1 MISTSDLRPLYGQ
14 SCILLTCSPQHTAL
28 QRSVNTGTVSLS
40 PVCSRSVT
48 HWVCSEAGV
57 SFYYYFNIALLY
69 MEDLVGGALLVSPHL
84 VRGGVLGT
92 PVLQQEG
99 DAAQIL
105 HLASR
110 QHQHTISWQ

>member
-1 MISTSDLRPLYGQ
+1 
-14 SCILLTCSPQHTAL
+14 
-28 QRSVNTGTVSLS
+28 
-40 PVCSRSVT
+40 
-48 HWVCSEAGV
+48 
-57 SFYYYFNIALLY
+57 

-105 HLASR
+105 DLASR
-110 QHQHTISWQ
+110 HYINTPSLGSEAHACAMSASEDGVRESPSSRTRVRGIFMVFRSPN

>member
-1 MISTSDLRPLYGQ
+1 
-14 SCILLTCSPQHTAL
+14 
-28 QRSVNTGTVSLS
+28 
-40 PVCSRSVT
+40 
-48 HWVCSEAGV
+48 
-57 SFYYYFNIALLY
+57 

-105 HLASR
+105 HLASTHYINTPSLGSEAHACAMSASEDGVKESPSSSTKVR
-110 QHQHTISWQ
+110 GIFIVLRSPSV